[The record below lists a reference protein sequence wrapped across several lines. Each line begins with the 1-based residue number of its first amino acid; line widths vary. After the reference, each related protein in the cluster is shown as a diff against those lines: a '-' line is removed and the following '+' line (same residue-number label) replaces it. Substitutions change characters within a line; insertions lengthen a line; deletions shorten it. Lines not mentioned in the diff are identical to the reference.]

1 MANGPPLNRQRQW
14 PMLLIGQ
21 HPTEYRE
28 PLSMAWTLPR
38 YMKPA
43 IEAIARA
50 RSGAGPT
57 LLECK
62 TYRYYDHVGRDFGIL
77 RRGPGRDCLVA
88 CAATPIKLW
97 RETPHC
103 SGRVR
108 RHHGRCDHD
117 THWGRHGTRDY
128 GGGAGA
134 GSASRCLVYRCL
146 LGELSMTNKTMD
158 RGHQRSHRSGNE
170 P

>member
-1 MANGPPLNRQRQW
+1 MVHRRIDNVSGRCC
-14 PMLLIGQ
+14 LIGQ

-28 PLSMAWTLPR
+28 PLSMAWTFAAVHEA
-38 YMKPA
+38 A

-50 RSGAGPT
+50 GSGAGPT

-77 RRGPGRDCLVA
+77 RRDPGRDCLVA
-88 CAATPIKLW
+88 CARPHQVV
-97 RETPHC
+97 RETLIAR
-103 SGRVR
+103 GGVR

-117 THWGRHGTRDY
+117 THWGRHGTRRLRRR
-128 GGGAGA
+128 
-134 GSASRCLVYRCL
+134 SRRRIRIPMPCIQMSTRRAQYDLI
-146 LGELSMTNKTMD
+146 K
-158 RGHQRSHRSGNE
+158 